1 MCVLWEKTKQSR
13 VRIFR
18 NSGAQVGILRGV
30 IRIGASEK
38 VTVEQRLEEGERVR
52 QADNRRMAL
61 SRSLPGA
68 SEQARGS
75 GVDSRA

>member
-1 MCVLWEKTKQSR
+1 MRVLWEKTKQRR

-52 QADNRRMAL
+52 HADNRRMAL
-61 SRSLPGA
+61 CRSLPRA

-75 GVDSRA
+75 GVNSRA